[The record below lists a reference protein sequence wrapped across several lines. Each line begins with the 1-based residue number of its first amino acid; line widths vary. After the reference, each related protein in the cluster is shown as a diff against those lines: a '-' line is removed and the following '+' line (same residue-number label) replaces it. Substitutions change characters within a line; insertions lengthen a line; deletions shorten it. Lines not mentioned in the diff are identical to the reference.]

1 MKFFFALP
9 NSKIVFTMTEINV
22 SNNSNN
28 ENVSNKY
35 NSSFGLLTQIIQNF
49 NKIEIK
55 EIKPTIQNINE
66 SIYEEDLSIVV
77 DELNNL
83 TLNELNKGCSA
94 KERKNH
100 IITYIN
106 NHKII
111 LQEIYNWLL
120 NNQYHSIPFF
130 CLDILIIMEL
140 QPIKVSI
147 KHMNYIKRQQI

>member
-1 MKFFFALP
+1 
-9 NSKIVFTMTEINV
+9 MTEINV